1 MKKKK
6 TLHLKNDPF
15 TLIELLIVIAIL
27 AILSSLLLPALKAAR
42 EKGYAAKCTG
52 NLKQQGFAVQQYAGE
67 MEDWM
72 PVSTSDAVGGV
83 HYYWRYAISP
93 YLGIRHLSGEI
104 SVNRSRVCGKT
115 AVFWCEKT
123 LLPNT
128 DSGNIN
134 PLTPY
139 SYGLAASDWPFRG
152 WGKSEDQRK
161 RLNSIKGKSPSETVV
176 TADTTD
182 AEIGNIAFSIA
193 WEPFARNP
201 YLSEEWVSNRHSNG
215 ANINW
220 ADGHVSWMSR
230 IHLNYGRQGK
240 PQYYWYITL

>member
-6 TLHLKNDPF
+6 TLHLEHDSF

-42 EKGYAAKCTG
+42 EKGYSARCTG
-52 NLKQQGFAVQQYAGE
+52 NLKQQGLAVQQYAGE
-67 MEDWM
+67 MDDWM
-72 PVSTSDAVGGV
+72 PVSSSEATSAV
-83 HYYWRYAISP
+83 HYYWRYAIAP
-93 YLGIRHLSGEI
+93 YLGIKYLSGEI
-104 SVNRSRVCGKT
+104 SVNRNRLCGKT

-123 LLPNT
+123 ILPNA
-128 DSGNIN
+128 DAGSIN
-134 PLTPY
+134 PSSPY
-139 SYGLAASDWPFRG
+139 SYGLAASDWAVRG
-152 WGKSEDQRK
+152 WGKDPTQRK

-182 AEIGNIAFSIA
+182 AEIGNVAQSIA
-193 WEPFARNP
+193 WEPFARNS
-201 YLSEEWVSNRHSNG
+201 SEEWVGNRHNNG

-230 IHLNYGRQGK
+230 KYLNYGRQGN
-240 PQYYWYITL
+240 PQFYWYITL